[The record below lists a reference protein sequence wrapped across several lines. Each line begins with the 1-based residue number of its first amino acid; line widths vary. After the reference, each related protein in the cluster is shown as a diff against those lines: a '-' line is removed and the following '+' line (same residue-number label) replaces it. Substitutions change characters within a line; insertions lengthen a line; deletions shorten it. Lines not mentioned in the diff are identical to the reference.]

1 MVSLGFDSKNALI
14 YRMISK
20 LDEDGSGQIEFDEW
34 LHLMTYKVTP
44 SSTRSAIEK
53 IFPLY
58 DDQGT
63 GLIAVDN
70 LARVAQELALD
81 VPEQEL
87 QEMITRADTDR
98 DGYVNLEEFY
108 TILTRPI
115 REWFLFAQFNHSV
128 SIS

>member
-20 LDEDGSGQIEFDEW
+20 LDEDGSGQIEFNEW

-58 DDQGT
+58 DEEGN
-63 GLIAVDN
+63 GLISVEN
-70 LARVAQELALD
+70 LARVAEELALE
-81 VPEQEL
+81 VPQQEL
-87 QEMITRADTDR
+87 EEMIQRADTDR

-115 REWFLFAQFNHSV
+115 REWFVRCPHV
-128 SIS
+128 

>member
-20 LDEDGSGQIEFDEW
+20 LDEDGSGQIEFNEW

-58 DDQGT
+58 DEEGN
-63 GLIAVDN
+63 GLISVEN
-70 LARVAQELALD
+70 LARVAEELALE
-81 VPEQEL
+81 VPQQEL
-87 QEMITRADTDR
+87 EEMIQRADTDR

-115 REWFLFAQFNHSV
+115 RE
-128 SIS
+128 